1 VAFSHLS
8 VIFNV
13 THKSIELGA
22 DVWKKMQRRGLSR
35 RDIREALALGVWEKV
50 ETFHG
55 EQRLAKVAPL
65 RGRLYRLVFIER
77 QHDITIVSFH
87 PID

>member
-1 VAFSHLS
+1 M
-8 VIFNV
+8 
-13 THKSIELGA
+13 THKSIALGP
-22 DVWKKMQRRGLSR
+22 DVWKKMRRRGLSR

-55 EQRLAKVAPL
+55 EQRLAKVARL

-77 QHDITIVSFH
+77 KHDITIVSSH
-87 PID
+87 PSD